1 MAYFT
6 GLPIYAPLK
15 CPCPGARG
23 YALAYWA
30 QVNFLTLYVA
40 RIFMSRLLSW
50 LFLGGGL
57 APSAFKYGPARQL
70 YLALGSTN

>member
-15 CPCPGARG
+15 CLCPRARG

-30 QVNFLTLYVA
+30 RVNFLRLYVA

-50 LFLGGGL
+50 LFLGGL
-57 APSAFKYGPARQL
+57 APPAFKYGPARQL